1 MQIKI
6 AENVIHIKI
15 QNNPNKNTTI
25 QEETS
30 KDRTN

>member
-1 MQIKI
+1 MRIMI
-6 AENVIHIKI
+6 AEYIIHIQI

-30 KDRTN
+30 K